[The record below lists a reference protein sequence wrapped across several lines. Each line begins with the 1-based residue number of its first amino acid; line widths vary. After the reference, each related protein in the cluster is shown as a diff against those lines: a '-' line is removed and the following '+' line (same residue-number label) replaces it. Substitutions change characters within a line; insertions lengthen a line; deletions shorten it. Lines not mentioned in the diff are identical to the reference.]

1 MAGGVW
7 RWPVTL
13 GSSMSVDFDP
23 MEVRFGDGY
32 AQRVRRVSAAQKRS
46 YKVRADHR
54 RESEIMD
61 MVAFL
66 DALAGVD
73 SFDFIPRD
81 TGQPVRVRCK
91 AYSVTYSGQT
101 WGDLSAEFEI
111 VREWP

>member
-7 RWPVTL
+7 QWPVTL
-13 GSSMSVDFDP
+13 GSSMAVDFDP
-23 MEVRFGDGY
+23 MEVQFGEGY
-32 AQRVRRVSAAQKRS
+32 AQRIKRVRAAQKRS
-46 YKVRADHR
+46 FQIRAER
-54 RESEIMD
+54 LPARVIMD

-91 AYSVTYSGQT
+91 AYSVTYSGQN
-101 WGDLSAEFEI
+101 WGDLSAEFES